1 MLKTSGLRAVAFVRA
16 RWKRFALTA
25 GLMAVFFG
33 NQGFRGLVHNYMEL
47 RGLEREIASLEKEER
62 HHAERLKLLKSG
74 DASIERM
81 ARREL
86 GYVRKGE
93 VEYRFPPPSSE
104 K

>member
-1 MLKTSGLRAVAFVRA
+1 MSTRRAQVAAFVAA
-16 RWKRFALTA
+16 RWRRLLITTGLLALF
-25 GLMAVFFG
+25 LG
-33 NQGFRGLVHNYMEL
+33 NQGFRGLVHNYLEL
-47 RGLEREIASLEKEER
+47 RNLKKEITALEREER
-62 HHAERLKLLKSG
+62 RHSERLRLLRSG

-93 VEYRFPPPSSE
+93 IEYRFPPPASD